1 MKDTNGK
8 IFGGYTNLII
18 SGDAYWE
25 YGEGKSFVFSFIE
38 EDVIKCKKKIGEK
51 EIFTGSCNEPIVFG
65 HKYNFDFYVYNNSN
79 LNKTSCSL
87 IGNSFESNS

>member
-1 MKDTNGK
+1 VKDTNGK

-38 EDVIKCKKKIGEK
+38 
-51 EIFTGSCNEPIVFG
+51 
-65 HKYNFDFYVYNNSN
+65 
-79 LNKTSCSL
+79 
-87 IGNSFESNS
+87 